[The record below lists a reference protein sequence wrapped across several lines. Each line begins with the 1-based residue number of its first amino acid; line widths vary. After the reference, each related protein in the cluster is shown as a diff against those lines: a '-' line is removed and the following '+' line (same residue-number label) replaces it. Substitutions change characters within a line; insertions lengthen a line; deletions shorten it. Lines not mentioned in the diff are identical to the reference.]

1 MQVLNDI
8 GLVVT
13 IYDVL
18 SMEGGFIYHS
28 DGAAHYT
35 VSFRLVV
42 FKPFVNEVLTG
53 KITKCDRCACRHD
66 LMQAH
71 AMMRHQ
77 EDGCSASLY
86 DLIGTALGPFLTAVL
101 ARTHALLKKKIPHS
115 LTWKVHLCVSTAPKI
130 LV

>member
-1 MQVLNDI
+1 M
-8 GLVVT
+8 T

-18 SMEGGFIYHS
+18 SIEGGFIYHS

-53 KITKCDRCACRHD
+53 KITKCDRCACCHD
-66 LMQAH
+66 LMQAP
-71 AMMRHQ
+71 AMMWHQ

-86 DLIGTALGPFLTAVL
+86 DQVGTALVHFVQLSSPGLM
-101 ARTHALLKKKIPHS
+101 HS
-115 LTWKVHLCVSTAPKI
+115 LERRSHIC
-130 LV
+130 